1 MRHRCLV
8 SATLLLLLVF
18 RTASTHAASHVLFS
32 DDFEQHAVGAQLDTL
47 KPVAGGGYTDT
58 GNTIVVATDTL
69 AGSVGKLS
77 VGQRCARCNANG
89 AILRLSEA
97 DRLMVRGQTMR
108 FRFDL
113 YIEPESDG
121 STDIQTFL
129 ADNAEAYRAFD
140 LLVDQAG
147 NVRYYAGGA
156 EHLVPGTVAP
166 VAWLPVEILAD
177 YARHVYR
184 ARVGEVTFVAPF
196 DKAVD
201 EFTQIY
207 FGKSG
212 SPTYYYDN
220 VVVELVPE
228 LANELAGAA
237 AAFVSAETELLRPL
251 ET

>member
-1 MRHRCLV
+1 MRGGRAV
-8 SATLLLLLVF
+8 
-18 RTASTHAASHVLFS
+18 S
-32 DDFEQHAVGAQLDTL
+32 DDFERHAVGAQLGAI
-47 KPVAGGGYTDT
+47 KPVVGDGYTDT
-58 GNTIVVATDTL
+58 GNTTIVATDTL
-69 AGSVGKLS
+69 AGAVGKSS

-97 DRLMVRGQTMR
+97 DAPAVRGQTVR

-113 YIEPESDG
+113 YVTPESAG

-129 ADNAEAYRAFD
+129 ADNAEAFRAFD

-147 NVRYYAGGA
+147 NVRYYADGA
-156 EHLVPGTVAP
+156 EHIVAGTVA
-166 VAWLPVEILAD
+166 VGVWLPVEILAD

-196 DKAVD
+196 DKRVD
-201 EFTQIY
+201 EFTQLY

-220 VVVELVPE
+220 IRVELVPE
-228 LANELAGAA
+228 LAGELADAM
-237 AAFVSAETELLRPL
+237 AAFVSAETEL
-251 ET
+251 